1 MNGMLRALRETL
13 QTVLLA
19 LLLFAVLQGSIQNY
33 RVEGASMEP
42 TLNTHQYLLVNK
54 LVYYRIDKARL
65 ARYLPFIDAK
75 PGDMAYLF
83 HPPRR
88 GDIVVFHYPRDPSRD
103 FVKRVI
109 GVPGD
114 TVEINNGRVY
124 VNGLPQDERY
134 ISELGRTSLARETLG
149 AEQYFVLGDNRPH
162 SNDSKDWGTVPL
174 EDMVGSGWITYWP
187 LSQLGIF

>member
-1 MNGMLRALRETL
+1 MVTTLRETL

-19 LLLFAVLQGSIQNY
+19 LLLFAALQGSIQNY

-42 TLNTHQYLLVNK
+42 TLKSREYLLVNK

-65 ARYLPFIDAK
+65 ARYLPFIDAE
-75 PGDMAYLF
+75 PGDVAYLF
-83 HPPRR
+83 HPPQR

-114 TVEINNGRVY
+114 TVEIRQGRVY
-124 VNGLPQDERY
+124 VNDLPLEERY
-134 ISELGRTSLARETLG
+134 VSELGRTSLARETLG

>member
-1 MNGMLRALRETL
+1 MLRALRETL
-13 QTVLLA
+13 QTLLLA
-19 LLLFAVLQGSIQNY
+19 LLLFAGLQATIQNY
-33 RVEGASMEP
+33 RVEGSSMEP
-42 TLNTHQYLLVNK
+42 TLSSDEYLLVNK

-75 PGDMAYLF
+75 PGDVAYLF
-83 HPPRR
+83 HPPQH
-88 GDIVVFHYPRDPSRD
+88 GDIVVFHYPKDPSRD

-114 TVEINNGRVY
+114 TIEINNGRVY
-124 VNGLPQDERY
+124 VNGEPLEERY
-134 ISELGRTSLARETLG
+134 VSELARTSMARETLG

-174 EDMVGSGWITYWP
+174 EDIVGSGWITYWP

>member
-1 MNGMLRALRETL
+1 MLRAFRETL
-13 QTVLLA
+13 QTLLLA
-19 LLLFAVLQGSIQNY
+19 LLLFAALQGSIQNY

-42 TLNTHQYLLVNK
+42 TLISREYLLVNK
-54 LVYYRIDKARL
+54 LVYYRIDKGRL

-75 PGDMAYLF
+75 PGDVAYLF
-83 HPPRR
+83 HSPQR

-114 TVEINNGRVY
+114 TVELKNGRVY
-124 VNGLPQDERY
+124 VNGMLQDERY
-134 ISELGRTSLARETLG
+134 VLDLARSSMERISLG

-162 SNDSKDWGTVPL
+162 SNDSKDWGTVSL
-174 EDMVGSGWITYWP
+174 NNIVGSGWIAYWP
-187 LSQLGIF
+187 LSQLRIF